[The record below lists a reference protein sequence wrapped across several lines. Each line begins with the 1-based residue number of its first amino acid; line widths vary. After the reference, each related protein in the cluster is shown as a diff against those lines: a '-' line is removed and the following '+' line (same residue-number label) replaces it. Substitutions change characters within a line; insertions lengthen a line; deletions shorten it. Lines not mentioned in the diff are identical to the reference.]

1 MQEFKINVL
10 SLDMDFEVTVIGAG
24 VIGLCIARKLCKKNF
39 DTVVIEKNK
48 SFGKEGSSRNSG
60 VIHAGIYYKKSSKK
74 SIFCKIGNKLL
85 YEYIKEKK

>member
-24 VIGLCIARKLCKKNF
+24 VIGLCIARKMCKKNF

-48 SFGKEGSSRNSG
+48 SFGKETSSRNSG
-60 VIHAGIYYKKSSKK
+60 VIHAGIYYKKSSKNLFFVRLVINYYT
-74 SIFCKIGNKLL
+74 STS
-85 YEYIKEKK
+85 KKRK

>member
-24 VIGLCIARKLCKKNF
+24 VIGLCIARKMCKKNF

-48 SFGKEGSSRNSG
+48 SFGNTKRFQKRRKENS
-60 VIHAGIYYKKSSKK
+60 
-74 SIFCKIGNKLL
+74 
-85 YEYIKEKK
+85 